1 MPIDKRNDLHR
12 TRKCID
18 RSYLPFSGLSSIEI
32 QPKNRNIK
40 KGWMSRS
47 AKLQLDSW
55 RLIIYANL
63 QCRVYQ
69 HIWHQTKF
77 QRRLHT
83 PVNKYFSFFLRMFTL
98 KSRVTA
104 KFEADE
110 EGIKLHVWLERAGV
124 KDCLVLGTKFQVDIA
139 WSNFKTWQHCHTN
152 YLQRSL

>member
-1 MPIDKRNDLHR
+1 MPTDKWLAHNTKMQRPIVPTFLR
-12 TRKCID
+12 IV
-18 RSYLPFSGLSSIEI
+18 L
-32 QPKNRNIK
+32 NRNPAQKQNTK
-40 KGWMSRS
+40 KGWTSRS
-47 AKLQLDSW
+47 AKLQLDSL

-110 EGIKLHVWLERAGV
+110 EGIKLHRWLEKASV
-124 KDCLVLGTKFQVDIA
+124 KGCLVLRTKFQVDIA

>member
-1 MPIDKRNDLHR
+1 MPTDKWLAHNTKMQRSIVPTFLRIVLNRNPAQ
-12 TRKCID
+12 K
-18 RSYLPFSGLSSIEI
+18 
-32 QPKNRNIK
+32 QNIK
-40 KGWMSRS
+40 KGWTSRS
-47 AKLQLDSW
+47 AKLQLDSL

-110 EGIKLHVWLERAGV
+110 EGIKLHVWLERASV
-124 KDCLVLGTKFQVDIA
+124 KGCLVLRTKFQVDIA